1 MFRIGSVDVEFYMC
15 DILCV
20 IVFVLN
26 GIFNCI
32 SFLGYI
38 DDFFYVSG
46 EKGYSNWEFFV
57 DWVNVFCCEL
67 MVGGLDSGKVLCVVG
82 MVVMMCLSDCGF
94 DDVVNCCI
102 SLLVLNK

>member
-57 DWVNVFCCEL
+57 DRVNVFCREL

-82 MVVMMCLSDCGF
+82 MAVTMCLSDRGF
-94 DDVVNCCI
+94 DDVVNCRI